1 MSINFIL
8 QGLFRRLVNI
18 LQKMIDCR
26 QVNEGTE
33 AYQST
38 QDALEIARRGTREGT
53 VYTCRSRAVH
63 GRRV

>member
-26 QVNEGTE
+26 QVTEGTE

-38 QDALEIARRGTREGT
+38 QDALKIARRCAREGA
-53 VYTCRSRAVH
+53 VYTRRSRAVR
-63 GRRV
+63 GRRA

>member
-1 MSINFIL
+1 MSINFVL

-26 QVNEGTE
+26 QVSEDTE

-38 QDALEIARRGTREGT
+38 QDALEIARRDAREGA
-53 VYTCRSRAVH
+53 VYTRHLRAVR
-63 GRRV
+63 GRRA

>member
-18 LQKMIDCR
+18 LQKIIDCR
-26 QVNEGTE
+26 QVSEGTK

-38 QDALEIARRGTREGT
+38 QDALEIARRDAREGT
-53 VYTCRSRAVH
+53 VYTRHSRAVR
-63 GRRV
+63 GKRA